1 MFFSLFYI
9 LNGVMVYS
17 AFITPRARPG
27 TNININC
34 SVLNWKQ
41 ISLFDDEWVRTA
53 VYEQINLLWR
63 FCCSYGGEKDGIGI
77 LEKGQNSLKEFSHKA
92 LIFVDFMS

>member
-1 MFFSLFYI
+1 
-9 LNGVMVYS
+9 MVYS

-63 FCCSYGGEKDGIGI
+63 FCCSYGGRKTE
-77 LEKGQNSLKEFSHKA
+77 LEYWKKA
-92 LIFVDFMS
+92 RTV

>member
-1 MFFSLFYI
+1 MNSFLCVFFPFYV

-17 AFITPRARPG
+17 VFITPRARPG
-27 TNININC
+27 TNININR

-53 VYEQINLLWR
+53 VYEQINLLWH
-63 FCCSYGGEKDGIGI
+63 FCCSDGGKSEIGI
-77 LEKGQNSLKEFSHKA
+77 LEKGQNSLEKFYS
-92 LIFVDFMS
+92 